1 MRRLSFTN
9 EIFRSL
15 RSKVAEATKVIE
27 NTQITLF
34 NELTKIFDKM
44 VIDTEALMLELGY
57 IFIGIEY

>member
-1 MRRLSFTN
+1 
-9 EIFRSL
+9 
-15 RSKVAEATKVIE
+15 VAEATKVIE